1 MGTYKGRTLRAM
13 NAVQIWAALAASLP
27 SRFTTAISIVAPPR
41 PSPTTS
47 SAASRLQ
54 IATLIVAAMAVLTS
68 AAGIYFV
75 RKTGRETTSASR
87 KLADAA
93 EMNAKAADR
102 AATASEASAA
112 AAAKSAQAA
121 EDSVS
126 LSAQTAE
133 TADSRA
139 AADALAKRYQNAAEQ
154 LGHERATVRIAGV
167 HAMARLAD
175 DWVEQRQACIDVLCS
190 HFRMPWLSTGNAP
203 DDTGDL
209 EVRRSIGFVLRRHL
223 VPDSGTVSWS
233 DFRFD
238 LSGARLIDLPLSG
251 ARLTHKVDFQRATF
265 EGTCDLYDID
275 VPEGA
280 DFSHCRIVG
289 RLNISLHVRADLNFE
304 HARIDENG
312 WLDIDTYSINAG
324 VKLLLNHSHIGGRLE
339 LKYAVSEEAQGLIAM
354 YRLQIDSQDAVIY
367 VATLSQPTRK
377 HIPDPHV
384 PQISASLWKVLAA
397 ATVFLPVTQAARR
410 TLVAPDSTATLKFH

>member
-1 MGTYKGRTLRAM
+1 M
-13 NAVQIWAALAASLP
+13 NTVQIWVGLVAS
-27 SRFTTAISIVAPPR
+27 SASHFTTAIGIVAPPR
-41 PSPTTS
+41 PSPITS
-47 SAASRLQ
+47 LADFRLQ
-54 IATLIVAAMAVLTS
+54 IATLIVAAMAVLAS
-68 AAGIYFV
+68 AASIYFV
-75 RKTGRETTSASR
+75 RKTGKETTSASR

-133 TADSRA
+133 TAQSRA
-139 AADALAKRYQNAAEQ
+139 AADALAKRYQDAAEQ

-167 HAMARLAD
+167 HAIARLAD

-190 HFRMPWLSTGNAP
+190 YLRMPWLSTGNAP
-203 DDTGDL
+203 DDAGDL

-223 VPDSGTVSWS
+223 VPSVDMVSWS

-238 LSGARLIDLPLSG
+238 LSGARLIDLPFSG
-251 ARLTHKVDFQRATF
+251 ASLTYKVNFQRATF
-265 EGTCDLYDID
+265 EGVCDLYDIE

-280 DFSHCRIVG
+280 DFSDCHIAG
-289 RLNISLHVRADLNFE
+289 RLNISLHVRAELNFQ
-304 HARIDENG
+304 HAHVGGNG
-312 WLDIDTYSINAG
+312 WLDIDIYSITRG
-324 VKLLLNHSHIGGRLE
+324 VELLLNNIHIGGRLE
-339 LKYAVSEEAQGLIAM
+339 LKCAASEETQGVIVM
-354 YRLQIDSQDAVIY
+354 DHLQIDSQDAVIY

-377 HIPDPHV
+377 PIIDPKV
-384 PQISASLWKVLAA
+384 PRISASLWKVLASA
-397 ATVFLPVTQAARR
+397 SVSLPDTVKQDVRR
-410 TLVAPDSTATLKFH
+410 TCVTPGGASTLKFH